1 MSAFV
6 WLTILTALRILAR
19 NRMRAGLTMLGIVI
33 GVGAVIAMVSIG
45 EGAKRAV
52 QAQIATMGTN
62 VIVIFPGV
70 TSASGV
76 RGSQGSAMTLTVS
89 DAVDLKK
96 RIPLLSD
103 TGWAKR
109 DVMQIVYGNRNW
121 NGPINGISPSYLT
134 IRDWSF
140 TSGGPFTQ
148 TDLESAA
155 RVALIGQTIVANLFE
170 PGEEPVGAV
179 IRIKNVPFRVIGVLA
194 PKGQSAQGSD
204 QDDVIFIPFSTAE
217 RKVFGTSFIG
227 SVGAMF
233 GSTDQVED
241 LPAAAEQIREV
252 LRARHRIQTDKE
264 DDFTIRTQVDIGKVQ
279 EGTSETLTM
288 MLFAIA
294 SVSLLVGGIGI
305 MNILLVSVTERTREI
320 GVRMAVGASAH
331 SDAVPDRG
339 HDVEF
344 GRRCI
349 GYCPGGGRGKVD
361 DVDRRLADDYF
372 RQRHSPRVFL
382 LTRGRPVLWIVS
394 RQQGCSPQPHR
405 SASVRV
411 KRRS

>member
-6 WLTILTALRILAR
+6 WLTILTALRVLAR
-19 NRMRAGLTMLGIVI
+19 NRLRAGLTMLGIVI
-33 GVGAVIAMVSIG
+33 GVAAVIAMVSIG

-62 VIVIFPGV
+62 VIIIFPGV

-76 RGSQGSAMTLTVS
+76 RGSQGSAVTLTVS
-89 DAVDLKK
+89 DALDLKK
-96 RIPLLSD
+96 RIPLLAD
-103 TGWAKR
+103 TGWSRR

-148 TDLESAA
+148 TDLDSAA
-155 RVALIGQTIVANLFE
+155 RVALIGQTIVGNLFE

-179 IRIKNVPFRVIGVLA
+179 IRIKNVPFRVIGVLT
-194 PKGQSAQGSD
+194 PKGQSVQGSD

-241 LPAAAEQIREV
+241 LPMAAEQIREV
-252 LRARHRIQTDKE
+252 LRARHRLQKE
-264 DDFTIRTQVDIGKVQ
+264 QDDDFTIRTQVDIGKIQ
-279 EGTSETLTM
+279 EGTSETLTI

-320 GVRMAVGASAH
+320 GVRMAVGAKRHHIVMQFLIEAMTLGLVGGALGIALGITGAKLTTLIAGWPTIISGNVIMLAFFF
-331 SDAVPDRG
+331 SLVVG
-339 HDVEF
+339 LFF
-344 GRRCI
+344 GL
-349 GYCPGGGRGKVD
+349 YPANKAA
-361 DVDRRLADDYF
+361 RLNPIEALRYE
-372 RQRHSPRVFL
+372 
-382 LTRGRPVLWIVS
+382 
-394 RQQGCSPQPHR
+394 
-405 SASVRV
+405 
-411 KRRS
+411 